1 MIEVSSVLF
10 MGLWELVLLLLAVDV
25 IIIVRFIIRRRRE
38 KTSIERLVTIVRRD
52 AERRE
57 KETRNL
63 LEKKYSYSDEQ
74 LEKAAK
80 KIIREEKRIYQTLAN
95 LFTTRD
101 SVAIENLSIAFEEA
115 VEPYRALEVPKLIE
129 TNDADGGGGDGSTE
143 IRRLKELNQALNEE
157 LRVTMN
163 TLSRMLHEYSTM
175 LSETGVDKADPDAV
189 AALIAGDQ
197 ESEDTS
203 SVTAGDVAEENVP
216 DQTTEAAAPA
226 ETAPQEI
233 EEVVTDVPNE
243 VDTADGKNLES
254 EALVGMFQEDDDDI
268 LAEDDTSADPE
279 EETFNNPPEPESTST
294 EDLLAQEIEGVLDNQ
309 DTDLPDIKLNE
320 LDIKSAEA
328 VSDSAEESQVAEP
341 EIDPTEE
348 LLAQAI
354 GETLEGHKT
363 PLPDLEEI
371 VAEEAE
377 SEIDPTE
384 ELLAQ
389 AIGETLEGHE
399 TPLPDLEEVVTE
411 EAESEIDPTEEL
423 LAQAIGETL
432 EGHETPLP
440 DLEEAVVEDADPAEE
455 PLAPDAIEKNLPDK
469 HDAEKK
475 LTDEIEETLN
485 SPSESMSEEDIDSLL
500 SVTIDTK

>member
-1 MIEVSSVLF
+1 MIEVNSVLF

-25 IIIVRFIIRRRRE
+25 VIIVRFIIRRRRE

-57 KETRNL
+57 IETRNL
-63 LEKKYSYSDEQ
+63 LEKKYRYSDEQ
-74 LEKAAK
+74 LEKEAK

-101 SVAIENLSIAFEEA
+101 NVAIENLSIAFEEA
-115 VEPYRALEVPKLIE
+115 VEPYRALEVPKLVE
-129 TNDADGGGGDGSTE
+129 TNDTDGGEGDSSTE
-143 IRRLKELNQALNEE
+143 ITRLKELNQALNEE

-175 LSETGVDKADPDAV
+175 LSETGVDKADPEAV

-197 ESEDTS
+197 VSEDTS
-203 SVTAGDVAEENVP
+203 SVTAGDVAEENAP
-216 DQTTEAAAPA
+216 DLTTEAAAAPA

-233 EEVVTDVPNE
+233 DKVVTDVPNE
-243 VDTADGKNLES
+243 VDTTDDENLES
-254 EALVGMFQEDDDDI
+254 ETLVSMFQEDDDDI
-268 LAEDDTSADPE
+268 LAGDDTAADTVEATSAE
-279 EETFNNPPEPESTST
+279 EELLNKPPEPESASA
-294 EDLLAQEIEGVLDNQ
+294 EDSLAQEIEGVLDNQ
-309 DTDLPDIKLNE
+309 DADLPDIKLDE

-328 VSDSAEESQVAEP
+328 VS
-341 EIDPTEE
+341 DPTEE

-354 GETLEGHKT
+354 GETLEGHET
-363 PLPDLEEI
+363 PLPDIEEI
-371 VAEEAE
+371 MAEEE

-399 TPLPDLEEVVTE
+399 TPLPDVEELMAE
-411 EAESEIDPTEEL
+411 EELEIDPTEEL

-440 DLEEAVVEDADPAEE
+440 DIEELVVEDEGPAEE
-455 PLAPDAIEKNLPDK
+455 ALAPDAIEKKNLLDN

-500 SVTIDTK
+500 SGTIDTK